1 MSHLKDGKKSTGFLD
16 VEFMLNLLKKL
27 KKTEI
32 GRFEAEKLVVTGEN
46 FFNYFKRKNF

>member
-16 VEFMLNLLKKL
+16 VEFMLNLSKKL
-27 KKTEI
+27 RNTEI
-32 GRFEAEKLVVTGEN
+32 GRFEAENVGVSGEK